1 MWVVKNITK
10 YFTVRCTDFYLE
22 LDMAAA
28 PPSAFMTSAL
38 PSGVEGAVQQCP
50 WWIGVFMTA
59 VPLVDR
65 RVDDSSAEW
74 RQEG

>member
-1 MWVVKNITK
+1 
-10 YFTVRCTDFYLE
+10 
-22 LDMAAA
+22 MAAA

-65 RVDDSSAEW
+65 RVNGFKFRIEAFLENMTKLLYW
-74 RQEG
+74 AKRK